1 MPHNHALRAPR
12 LLLGLSLLLVL
23 SLLLAGCGF
32 KPRGYFAVPE
42 ALQDATLVT
51 MSDRPS
57 EIRPML
63 QRALQVNGV
72 TLRDEAPVILEI
84 HEERHTRR
92 SVSLRGRSSGSQV
105 AEYELRSEVF
115 FSVRERDGN
124 QLLIAPRSIFT
135 ERVYAYDG
143 DNITASEAQE
153 VVLRQQI
160 YQDLA
165 QQIVRQYVSLK
176 R

>member
-1 MPHNHALRAPR
+1 MPRHHSFWSAA
-12 LLLGLSLLLVL
+12 LLLGLCLLLV
-23 SLLLAGCGF
+23 GCGF
-32 KPRGYFAVPE
+32 KPRGFYAVPD
-42 ALQDATLVT
+42 ALQEATLVT

-63 QRALQVNGV
+63 LRAMQVNGIA
-72 TLRDEAPVILEI
+72 LSDNSPIILEI

-92 SVSLRGRSSGSQV
+92 SVSLRGRARGSQV

-115 FSVRERDGN
+115 FSVRQRESDA
-124 QLLIAPRSIFT
+124 LLIAPRSIFT

-176 R
+176 P